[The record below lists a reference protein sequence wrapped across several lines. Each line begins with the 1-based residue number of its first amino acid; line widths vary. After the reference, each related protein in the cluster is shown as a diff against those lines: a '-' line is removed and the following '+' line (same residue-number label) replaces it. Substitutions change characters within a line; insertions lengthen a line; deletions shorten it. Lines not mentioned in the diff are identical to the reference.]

1 MRLFAGWTTANRAAL
16 ALLLASATLCA
27 VEAAGARRLEALPSS
42 VRASSPK
49 PMPRIVMSGGGGDGA
64 VLAAVARDPFRAD
77 RRRPPGRLPAPGT
90 PPPAPAYTPAAA
102 PSPAMMLRLMGTV
115 VLPGGGLAV
124 VAGAEGEGRILR
136 VGQEMAGYKLV
147 RVGPGTATM
156 AGEGTTVVLR
166 TAGAAQ

>member
-1 MRLFAGWTTANRAAL
+1 MFAGWTTANRAAL

-27 VEAAGARRLEALPSS
+27 AEAAGARRLEPLPSS
-42 VRASSPK
+42 VRAATPK
-49 PMPRIVMSGGGGDGA
+49 PMPRIVVGGGGGDGA

-90 PPPAPAYTPAAA
+90 PVPAAPAHTPAAA

-115 VLPGGGLAV
+115 VLPNGGLAV
-124 VAGAEGEGRILR
+124 VAGADGEGRILR

-156 AGEGTTVVLR
+156 AGGDTTVVLR